1 MLFRQFQ
8 ATTPHRLADRIV
20 AEGRRIAG
28 VPVGLYLV
36 DLDGSCL
43 TRMAGPP
50 SLPERLAVTHAIG
63 PEIPTEGFADLA
75 RRVREQVAGG
85 EVTPMRLYGRAV
97 AVLITRGRPAESLQD
112 LADQAAVLMD
122 NASSYT
128 DVFQIARR
136 RQPIS
141 AAAEIQQNMLP
152 PRLAMT
158 AHVELAAAILP
169 AYAVGGDWFEHADN
183 PDGLWF
189 AVADGVGKGDRAA
202 ALAALALGA
211 FRSARRNGCDLEEAV
226 AAIHAALRNMP
237 DLDFLT
243 AVVARWC
250 PPDVEWINCGH
261 PYPLLVDD
269 DGSAEELRGDG
280 HMPLGLEFGAGGRT
294 FTMQTRRLTPGQR
307 LVLYSDGVSERRRH
321 DGSLF
326 GAEGIAEVM
335 RAHPGGS
342 AVGSVSALLAAV
354 REAGGGDLRD
364 DATVLVMRPTPG
376 GTEPR

>member
-1 MLFRQFQ
+1 MYHRQLQ
-8 ATTPHRLADRIV
+8 AIAPHALADRIV
-20 AEGRRIAG
+20 AEGRRVAG

-43 TRMAGPP
+43 MRMAGSPG
-50 SLPERLAVTHAIG
+50 LPERLAVAHAIG
-63 PEIPTEGFADLA
+63 PEIPTEGFPDLV
-75 RRVREQVAGG
+75 RRVREQVTDA

-97 AVLITRGRPAESLQD
+97 AVLIAQGRPAASLQE
-112 LADQAAVLMD
+112 LADAAAVLME

-128 DVFQIARR
+128 DVFQVARR

-226 AAIHAALRNMP
+226 AAIHAALLNMP
-237 DLDFLT
+237 DLDFVT
-243 AVVARWC
+243 AVIARWC
-250 PPDVEWINCGH
+250 PPDLHWINCGH
-261 PYPLLVDD
+261 PYPLLVND
-269 DGSAEELRGDG
+269 DGSAEELRGHG
-280 HMPLGLEFGAGGRT
+280 HMPLGLELGGPGRT
-294 FTMQTRRLTPGQR
+294 FTMQTRSLTPGQR
-307 LVLYSDGVSERRRH
+307 LVLYSDGVSERRRE
-321 DGSLF
+321 DGGLF

-335 RAHPGGS
+335 RANPGGS

-354 REAGGGDLRD
+354 RATGGGDLRD
-364 DATVLVMRPTPG
+364 DATVLVLRPTPG